1 MDREELKRLTLR
13 DLDWLERLVIDYRGG
28 ILGQPCGHTLQDIE
42 LVVKDMRQRF
52 DQANGI
58 LEDTVA

>member
-28 ILGQPCGHTLQDIE
+28 ILGQPAGHTLQDIE
-42 LVVKDMRQRF
+42 LVVKDMRRRF
-52 DQANGI
+52 DLANGKM
-58 LEDTVA
+58 DGGA